1 MRKECVAIKKV
12 IRWVATILIVCIVTM
27 ALNLLIEGIP
37 LLGTPKVEN
46 IDRIVVTH
54 TDYLNDVKELTDEY
68 YIELAEA
75 LLGYLRYAPL
85 KALTDD
91 TPVIQIT
98 YVMDDGTE
106 VVVKAND
113 KVVWWND
120 SPRALQDEGKFV
132 KMCTAVFYLQD

>member
-1 MRKECVAIKKV
+1 MKKV
-12 IRWVATILIVCIVTM
+12 IRWVAVILVVCIITI
-27 ALNLLIEGIP
+27 ALNLMIEGVP

-46 IDRIVVTH
+46 IDRVVVTH
-54 TDYLNDVKELTDEY
+54 TDYPNDVIEITDEY

-75 LLGYLRYAPL
+75 LLGYLHYAPL
-85 KALTDD
+85 KGLTDD
-91 TPVIQIT
+91 TPTIQMT